1 MQPEDLAR
9 LEPCHRQA
17 GRPVRC
23 EWGLAGAL
31 AVTSGEPGPIL
42 AVVIDTLSF
51 TTSVTVALDAGM
63 TVWPYRFR
71 DETAAEYA
79 EQLGAA
85 LAVGRSAAGSAAD
98 PSAERISLSPGSIRR
113 ATGVQRLVLPSPNG
127 STISQ
132 VLADSDATV
141 IAACLRNATAA
152 GRFVA
157 NWRAAHRDGVVA
169 VIPGG
174 EKWPD
179 DSLRPALEDWWA
191 AGAVVSAM
199 LEGAPATDD
208 LSAEAAAAL
217 AAYRAVAHD
226 LPQALA
232 DCVGGRELRERGYGE
247 DVAIASEVDATTVV
261 PVLRDGAFRPG
272 DGDTPH

>member
-71 DETAAEYA
+71 DETAVRYA

-98 PSAERISLSPGSIRR
+98 PSAERISLSPGTIRR

-152 GRFVA
+152 GRLVA
-157 NWRAAHRDGVVA
+157 NWRAAHR
-169 VIPGG
+169 
-174 EKWPD
+174 
-179 DSLRPALEDWWA
+179 PAP
-191 AGAVVSAM
+191 S
-199 LEGAPATDD
+199 
-208 LSAEAAAAL
+208 
-217 AAYRAVAHD
+217 
-226 LPQALA
+226 
-232 DCVGGRELRERGYGE
+232 VGGLRGR
-247 DVAIASEVDATTVV
+247 S
-261 PVLRDGAFRPG
+261 
-272 DGDTPH
+272 